1 MNQTADPCTTN
12 RKPAHETKAILLV
25 VEDDLTTRSMLLWM
39 LNQQGFHALLAA
51 SGEQALAMTKVL
63 GSDFFSIL
71 MTDIKLPGMGGI
83 ELAAQLRAVRPELK
97 TLFVSAMAKEKFAE
111 IAAGM
116 TQAAFLPKPFN
127 GEQIHA
133 ALNGLLRANGVGH
146 E

>member
-1 MNQTADPCTTN
+1 MNQTADHSTTD
-12 RKPAHETKAILLV
+12 RKPASETKAILLV
-25 VEDDLTTRSMLLWM
+25 VEDDLTTRSILLWM
-39 LNQQGFHALLAA
+39 LNQQGYHALLAA

-63 GSDFFSIL
+63 GSDFFSVL

-83 ELAAQLRAVRPELK
+83 ELAAELRAIRPELK

-116 TQAAFLPKPFN
+116 TQSAFLPKPFN
-127 GEQIHA
+127 GNQMVA
-133 ALNGLLRANGVGH
+133 ALSGLLENNLIEH